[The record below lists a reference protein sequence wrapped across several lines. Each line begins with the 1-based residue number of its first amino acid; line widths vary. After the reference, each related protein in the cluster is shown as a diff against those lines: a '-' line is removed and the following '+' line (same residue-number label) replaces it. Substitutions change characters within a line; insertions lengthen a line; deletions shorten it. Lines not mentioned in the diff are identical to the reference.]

1 MFDLPGG
8 WIRYGAIAVGIAGA
22 ALLLF
27 RMLRSSDPLPPRDPN
42 CIWHTTVVRLDRV
55 YDGDTFFARVR
66 GHEPID
72 KQPVGIRVRGIDTP
86 EIKSGKPSVKKRAQK
101 ARDFVEA
108 ELKNARR
115 IHLYNVNMD
124 DKYGRMLATVF
135 CDRKDLAKALV
146 EKRLAKRYA
155 GGKKKEWKK

>member
-8 WIRYGAIAVGIAGA
+8 WIQYGVIALGIAGA
-22 ALLLF
+22 VFLLF
-27 RMLRSSDPLPPRDPN
+27 RMLRASDPLPKRDPN

-55 YDGDTFFARVR
+55 YDGDTFFAQVR

-72 KQPVGIRVRGIDTP
+72 KQPVGIRIRGIDTP
-86 EIKSGKPSVKKRAQK
+86 EVKSAKPAVKKRALK

-108 ELKNARR
+108 ELKSARR

-135 CDRKDLAKALV
+135 CDRKDLAKILL

>member
-1 MFDLPGG
+1 MVDLPVG
-8 WIRYGAIAVGIAGA
+8 WIQNAVIALGIAGA
-22 ALLLF
+22 AILLR
-27 RMLRSSDPLPPRDPN
+27 RMLRSSDPLPKRDPD
-42 CIWHTTVVRLDRV
+42 CIWHTTVSRLDRV
-55 YDGDTFFARVR
+55 YDGDTFFAQVR

-72 KQPVGIRVRGIDTP
+72 KQPVGIRIRGIDTP
-86 EIKSGKPSVKKRAQK
+86 EIKSGKPAVKKRAEK

-108 ELKNARR
+108 ELKGARR
-115 IHLYNVNMD
+115 VHLYNVNMD

-135 CDRKDLAKALV
+135 CDRKDLAKILV

>member
-1 MFDLPGG
+1 MMFDLSPAVLQ
-8 WIRYGAIAVGIAGA
+8 YAAIAVAGA
-22 ALLLF
+22 GAVLLLL
-27 RMLRSSDPLPPRDPN
+27 RMLRSSDPLPPRDPD
-42 CIWHTTVVRLDRV
+42 CIWHTTVTRLDRV

-72 KQPVGIRVRGIDTP
+72 QKPVGIRVRGVDTP
-86 EIKSGKPSVKKRAQK
+86 EIKSDKPSVKKRAEK

-115 IHLYNVNMD
+115 IHLYNVNMG

-135 CDRKDLAKALV
+135 CDRRDLAKLLV

-155 GGKKKEWKK
+155 GGRKKAWK